1 MTIPMKHFNRIALA
15 AACAVSLC
23 GAVSQAVAHS
33 FEKGTLKISH
43 PWSRETPQGAKVAG
57 GFLKVTNS
65 GKEADRLVGGSFVA
79 SKRIEIHEMAMEG
92 GMMKM
97 RELPK
102 GLEIKPGETVE
113 LKPGSFHM
121 MFMELEKPFK
131 AGDLVK
137 GTLVFEKAGTID
149 VEYKIEPLG
158 AKSSDDHS
166 GHGASA
172 KPADAKQDH
181 SKMKH

>member
-1 MTIPMKHFNRIALA
+1 MMITKRHAFIALSA
-15 AACAVSLC
+15 LATATLIPALPSF
-23 GAVSQAVAHS
+23 AHA
-33 FEKGTLKISH
+33 FEKGNIKITH
-43 PWSRETPQGAKVAG
+43 PWSRETPSGAGVAG
-57 GFLKVTNS
+57 GFLKVTNT
-65 GKEADRLVGGSFVA
+65 GKESDRLVGGSFVA
-79 SKRIEIHEMAMEG
+79 SKRIEIHEMAMDS

-97 RELPK
+97 RELPR

-113 LKPGSFHM
+113 LKPGSFHV
-121 MFMELEKPFK
+121 MFMELNKPFK

-158 AKSSDDHS
+158 AKSST
-166 GHGASA
+166 
-172 KPADAKQDH
+172 DAPMDH